1 MHLVVLLFRHLL
13 QDRED
18 IFRLIKMFA
27 FVAAVLGTCM
37 SYEYLTRVDLFSYLA
52 QHQIVPWVRDGRVR
66 AQGPFGVSI
75 TAGIFGADVVT
86 AVFSTLEKW
95 GGKAVGVYWACVR
108 HCRRNNFDGQH
119 SDYRLSRRDLA
130 LCLWPIRRQMRRV
143 RWGIVVVVLCLALVM
158 KAPVWFCGSGEHRKR
173 KCL

>member
-1 MHLVVLLFRHLL
+1 MYFIFRHLL

-75 TAGIFGADVVT
+75 TAGIFGAT
-86 AVFSTLEKW
+86 LLPLFFSLWKSGEAKL
-95 GGKAVGVYWACVR
+95 WACIGLASATVVAITSMASTPIT
-108 HCRRNNFDGQH
+108 G
-119 SDYRLSRRDLA
+119 YLGGILA

-143 RWGIVVVVLCLALVM
+143 RWGIVVVVLSLSL
-158 KAPVWFCGSGEHRKR
+158 W
-173 KCL
+173 